1 MNQQKLPNATAVL
14 VLGIVSIIGCCCYG
28 VVGIIT
34 GIVGLYLF
42 KKDNILYQQNPDM
55 YSDYNNLKTGKILC
69 IIGIVLSILYIV
81 YLIVVISTL
90 GMDAMKD
97 PQLMQ
102 ERLKELMG
110 Q

>member
-42 KKDNILYQQNPDM
+42 KKDNILYQQNPDL
-55 YSDYNNLKTGKILC
+55 YSDYNNLKTGKMLC